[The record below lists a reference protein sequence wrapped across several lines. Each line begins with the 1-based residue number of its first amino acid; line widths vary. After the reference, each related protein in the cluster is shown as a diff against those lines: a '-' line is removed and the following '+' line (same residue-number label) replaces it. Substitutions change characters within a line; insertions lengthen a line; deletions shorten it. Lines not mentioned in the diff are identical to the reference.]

1 MTTIKAERE
10 REREREG
17 ETFLVLVKDSSG
29 APRFVE

>member
-10 REREREG
+10 RERERER
-17 ETFLVLVKDSSG
+17 FLVLVKDSSG

>member
-10 REREREG
+10 RER

>member
-10 REREREG
+10 RERERERD
-17 ETFLVLVKDSSG
+17 LVLVKDSSG